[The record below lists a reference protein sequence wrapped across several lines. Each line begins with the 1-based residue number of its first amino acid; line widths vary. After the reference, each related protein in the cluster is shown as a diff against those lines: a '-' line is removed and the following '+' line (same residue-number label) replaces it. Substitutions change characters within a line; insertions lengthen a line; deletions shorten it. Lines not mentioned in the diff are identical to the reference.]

1 MIDSVGR
8 AQSTSPGFRTR
19 LPRQTLYGLT
29 GTKGKRGVRR
39 PAPAEHPRFSSAVGD
54 RQVMRTLRSMA
65 IKERA
70 LARTTPAGVKLGR
83 YRPTDALL
91 AFLERL

>member
-1 MIDSVGR
+1 MAGR
-8 AQSTSPGFRTR
+8 AATIRAR
-19 LPRQTLYGLT
+19 LTYA
-29 GTKGKRGVRR
+29 VRR
-39 PAPAEHPRFSSAVGD
+39 GGPATCRQGHHAEVLLMPS
-54 RQVMRTLRSMA
+54 LRSMA